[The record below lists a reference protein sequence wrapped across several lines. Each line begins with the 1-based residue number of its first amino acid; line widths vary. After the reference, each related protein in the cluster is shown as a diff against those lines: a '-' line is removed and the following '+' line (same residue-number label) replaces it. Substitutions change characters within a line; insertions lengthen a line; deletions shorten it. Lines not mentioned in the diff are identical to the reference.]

1 MTPPPNPFSPEAI
14 AAHKE
19 RREKEQAGEDTQAGE
34 NTPRAVAVELHA
46 GTPRDQVDA
55 LLADWINQSP
65 ETFSTGLREL
75 AATVENYARSIKSS
89 PESMGL
95 EGSYHAYTVGKA
107 LEGAGKRLA
116 ESIKDRLISLADP
129 EERALTTRQSFTSPS
144 GYTFKIGPSPNPERA
159 KVKELRAK
167 FPDVAEELS
176 QAGILYRSTPGRA
189 VYLNRAGSKKT
200 PNPRKKGGK

>member
-14 AAHKE
+14 AAHKA
-19 RREKEQAGEDTQAGE
+19 RREKEQAGE
-34 NTPRAVAVELHA
+34 NTSHAVAVELHA

-75 AATVENYARSIKSS
+75 AATIEDYALSIKYA

-116 ESIKDRLISLADP
+116 ESVKERLISLADP
-129 EERALTTRQSFTSPS
+129 DNTSSDKRREFTSPG
-144 GYTFKIGPSPNPERA
+144 GYTFKIGPALNPERA
-159 KVKELRAK
+159 KVKDLRSK
-167 FPDVAEELS
+167 FPDIARRLAQE
-176 QAGILYRSTPGRA
+176 GILYHSDPGRA